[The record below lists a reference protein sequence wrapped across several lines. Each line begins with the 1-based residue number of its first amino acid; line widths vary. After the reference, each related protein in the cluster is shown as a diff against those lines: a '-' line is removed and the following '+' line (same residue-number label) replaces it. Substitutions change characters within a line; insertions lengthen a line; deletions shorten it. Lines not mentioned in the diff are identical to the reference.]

1 MVTNHKIN
9 LFSSSH
15 SLVCSCAEHT
25 QNFTRFSA
33 WFGNNS
39 HQGKQKRLLAELS
52 CNMAAAKSGAT
63 CSRASV
69 RLDYLPAFRTVRIS
83 SCALLCCS
91 IMAAWQPPA
100 STSMACL
107 LGMPACAACLMPAL

>member
-1 MVTNHKIN
+1 VLLH
-9 LFSSSH
+9 LPC
-15 SLVCSCAEHT
+15 LVWRFIAIT

-52 CNMAAAKSGAT
+52 CNMAAAESGAT

-69 RLDYLPAFRTVRIS
+69 RLDYLPAFRTVSTNRLRS
-83 SCALLCCS
+83 LLVMQNDVVTSALSGYLWLLLHTLLPLGTGVS
-91 IMAAWQPPA
+91 RAWQYN
-100 STSMACL
+100 SL
-107 LGMPACAACLMPAL
+107 